1 MADIFST
8 YEIAVTEDEL
18 VRVWENMPMQIA
30 EVYAPLA
37 CIAKDAGRTSYLA
50 ENRLDSS
57 RVVIVCAVGEA
68 MTALREEA
76 DIMDLL
82 VLGCI
87 PKKLMFREYDDR
99 AILMREYIR
108 GESFGG
114 AVARVGAFSEEE
126 VRNFG
131 IDLCEMVMELYER
144 SLSVDASTLV
154 ARNIIISEG
163 RMKFIEPKGIEYCE
177 DCRKN
182 WSELENAIGELMNM
196 LLIGN
201 GTGLEP
207 ESSPS
212 MKKLLAK
219 CRSRQGKNFENAEE
233 LLWALRATSPDEQA
247 KKFGTRGII
256 AIVAALL
263 VAIVG
268 ISAARLNSPLRK
280 PVSDSF
286 VELGEDGI
294 PGADPF
300 EGMPGGVIRDISSDS
315 GEPTEPTG
323 QEPNDYTE

>member
-1 MADIFST
+1 MADIFTT

-18 VRVWENMPMQIA
+18 VRVWETMPMQIA
-30 EVYAPLA
+30 EVYAPVA
-37 CIAKDAGRTSYLA
+37 CIAKDSGRTVYLA

-68 MTALREEA
+68 RAALRKEA

-82 VLGCI
+82 VLRCI

-99 AILMREYIR
+99 AILMREYIK
-108 GESFGG
+108 GETFGG
-114 AVARVGAFSEEE
+114 AVARIGAFSEEE

-144 SLSVDASTLV
+144 SLAIDASTLV

-182 WSELENAIGELMNM
+182 WNELEKAIGELMNM
-196 LLIGN
+196 LLVGN

-207 ESSPS
+207 ESSPG

-219 CRSRQGKNFENAEE
+219 CRNRAGKNFETAEA
-233 LLWALRATSPDEQA
+233 LLWALRATAPDEQA

-256 AIVAALL
+256 AVVAALI
-263 VAIVG
+263 VAIIG
-268 ISAARLNSPLRK
+268 ISAARLNGPLK
-280 PVSDSF
+280 KNVNGS
-286 VELGEDGI
+286 VIELGEDGI

-300 EGMPGGVIRDISSDS
+300 EEGPEGMIRGVSSDS
-315 GEPTEPTG
+315 GEPAEP
-323 QEPNDYTE
+323 EADNDK

>member
-1 MADIFST
+1 MADIFSI
-8 YEIAVTEDEL
+8 YEIAVNEDEL
-18 VRVWENMPMQIA
+18 VKVWETMPMQIA
-30 EVYAPLA
+30 EVYAPEA
-37 CIAKDAGRTSYLA
+37 CIAKDAGRTVYLA

-57 RVVIVCAVGEA
+57 RVVITCAVGEA
-68 MTALREEA
+68 IAALRKES
-76 DIMDLL
+76 DTMDLL

-99 AILMREYIR
+99 AILMGEYIK

-144 SLSVDASTLV
+144 SLSVDPSTLV

-163 RMKFIEPKGIEYCE
+163 RMKFIEPRGIEYCE

-182 WSELENAIGELMNM
+182 WGELEIAIGELMNM
-196 LLIGN
+196 LLVGN

-207 ESSPS
+207 ESSPG

-219 CRSRQGKNFENAEE
+219 CRNKSGKNFENAEA

-256 AIVAALL
+256 AVVAALIL
-263 VAIVG
+263 AIIG
-268 ISAARLNSPLRK
+268 ISAARLNGPLRK
-280 PVSDSF
+280 NVSADF

-300 EGMPGGVIRDISSDS
+300 DDGAEGVIRGVSSES
-315 GEPTEPTG
+315 GEPAES
-323 QEPNDYTE
+323 EADNDK